1 MVHALAVRKGKIS
14 LLCNGRPQF
23 NTKGRASNWYNGDSS
38 NLLRAME
45 VTKNSTKKI
54 LIPQSHLAETVSCG
68 KCCSLVDPDKRKK
81 YMKKIYKHSSL
92 YQNRTKKNRGPV
104 LETIGD
110 EKQVLRN
117 ITGENLVKIP
127 SENAVHLYIHLV

>member
-23 NTKGRASNWYNGDSS
+23 NTKGQASNWYNGDSS

-81 YMKKIYKHSSL
+81 YMKKVYKHSSL
-92 YQNRTKKNRGPV
+92 YQNRTKKSKNFPV
-104 LETIGD
+104 LETIGSVPANE
-110 EKQVLRN
+110 EK
-117 ITGENLVKIP
+117 IVKIP